1 MELDRD
7 KSRSAAAELRHSAEE
22 QVKAK
27 PFEPGFTLT
36 DDKTQRLLHELQ
48 VHRIELETQNAELH
62 QARDEVEK
70 SLERYTDLYDFA
82 PVGYFTLDR
91 DGAVRA
97 SNLTGAGLLGIER
110 SRLIGRRFGQ
120 FVAATDRL
128 AFTAFL
134 GTVFTGLGEEA
145 CEMVL
150 LSQGNLPLIVQ
161 VEAMAAASGQ
171 ECRIALIDITGRK
184 QSEDALLESEERIY
198 RLAEMAIDAIVLL
211 DDCGKVTFC
220 NAAAERMFGW
230 PVAEII
236 GRDFDSFFP
245 PEPLLG
251 AMKQGFAGFT
261 EQGTRPVVGTT
272 AEVLALRKDGTQF
285 SLELSISGR
294 KLQGKCHAIGI
305 MRDITERKSLEV
317 QRLQSQKMET
327 VGLLAGGIA
336 HDINNILSVIGGY
349 GTLSL
354 MDLKEDDP
362 LGINLVQIIAAADRG
377 ANLTRSLLNF
387 SRKQPLNPLPIDV
400 HEIIRGVEAFL
411 GKVLGANIRLETS
424 CTEEVLTVTA
434 DRGQIEQI
442 LTNLATNARYAM
454 PDGGT
459 LSIVSK
465 PFEIDAQ
472 FIKRHGFGA
481 PGKFV
486 LISVTDTGTGMDR
499 ETAGRIFEPFFT
511 TKILGEGTGLG
522 LSLVYSVIKQNNG
535 FIDVRSEPDKGTAFM
550 VYLPLTDGA
559 YAREDDVYLPAPQ
572 GGAETILLAEDDE
585 AVRLLTSKVLTKFGY
600 SVITATDGEDA
611 VSKFQAHQDSI
622 KLLLLDLIM
631 PYRNGKEVYDEI
643 RKICPETRS
652 LFMSSYTAGILESI
666 LEKMAF
672 AEGTEI
678 IRKPFSPLDLK
689 RKVREK
695 LDEKV
700 SP

>member
-1 MELDRD
+1 MGLDKD
-7 KSRSAAAELRHSAEE
+7 KSMSKAAELRHSAEE
-22 QVKAK
+22 QVRAK
-27 PFEPGFTLT
+27 PFEGFTRS
-36 DDKTQRLLHELQ
+36 DAKTQRLLHELQ
-48 VHRIELETQNAELH
+48 VHRIELETQNAELR

-97 SNLTGAGLLGIER
+97 ANLTGAGLLGIER

-134 GTVFTGLGEEA
+134 GTVFTSPGEEA
-145 CEMVL
+145 CEIALRNQV
-150 LSQGNLPLIVQ
+150 NLPLIVQ
-161 VEAMAAASGQ
+161 IEARAAASGQ

-198 RLAEMAIDAIVLL
+198 SLAEMAIDAIVML

-236 GRDFDSFFP
+236 GREFDGFFT
-245 PEPLLG
+245 PEPPLG
-251 AMKQGFAGFT
+251 AMKQGFARFT
-261 EQGTRPVVGTT
+261 EQGSGPVAGTT
-272 AEVLALRKDGTQF
+272 AEVLALRKDGTEF
-285 SLELSISGR
+285 SLELSISVR
-294 KLQGKCHAIGI
+294 KLLGKCHAIGI

-349 GTLSL
+349 GSLSL

-362 LGINLVQIIAAADRG
+362 LRVNLVQIVAAADRG

-400 HEIIRGVEAFL
+400 REIIRGAEAFL
-411 GKVLGANIRLETS
+411 GRVIGENILLETT
-424 CTEEVLTVTA
+424 CTEEALKVSA

-454 PDGGT
+454 PAGGT

-465 PFEIDAQ
+465 PFEIDAE
-472 FIKRHGFGA
+472 FIKAHGFGA

-511 TKILGEGTGLG
+511 TKNLGEGTGLG

-535 FIDVRSEPDKGTAFM
+535 FIDVCSEPDKGTAFM
-550 VYLPLTDGA
+550 VYLPLTDA
-559 YAREDDVYLPAPQ
+559 VHVMEDVFLPAPQ

-600 SVITATDGEDA
+600 SVITAIDGEDA
-611 VSKFQAHQDSI
+611 VDKFQAHQDSI

-672 AEGTEI
+672 EEGTEI
-678 IRKPFSPLDLK
+678 IKKPFSPVDLK

-695 LDEKV
+695 LDEKILK
-700 SP
+700 

>member
-1 MELDRD
+1 M
-7 KSRSAAAELRHSAEE
+7 
-22 QVKAK
+22 KAK
-27 PFEPGFTLT
+27 PFEPGFSRTEVE
-36 DDKTQRLLHELQ
+36 TQRLLHELQ
-48 VHRIELETQNAELH
+48 VHRIELETQNAELR

-97 SNLTGAGLLGIER
+97 ANLTGAGLLGIER
-110 SRLIGRRFGQ
+110 ARLIGRRFGQ
-120 FVAATDRL
+120 FVAATDRP

-134 GTVFTGLGEEA
+134 GAVFTSLGEEA
-145 CEMVL
+145 CEMAL
-150 LSQGNLPLIVQ
+150 LNQGNRPLIVQ
-161 VEAMAAASGQ
+161 IEAMAAASGQ

-198 RLAEMAIDAIVLL
+198 SLAEMAIDAIVML

-236 GRDFDSFFP
+236 GREFDSFFT
-245 PEPLLG
+245 PEPALG
-251 AMKQGFAGFT
+251 AMKQGFAHFT
-261 EQGTRPVVGTT
+261 EQGSGPVVGTT
-272 AEVLALRKDGTQF
+272 AEVLALRKDGTEF
-285 SLELSISGR
+285 SLELSISVR

-349 GTLSL
+349 GSISL

-362 LGINLVQIIAAADRG
+362 LRANLVQIIAAADRG
-377 ANLTRSLLNF
+377 ANLTRNLLNF
-387 SRKQPLNPLPIDV
+387 SRKQPLNPLPIEV

-411 GKVLGANIRLETS
+411 GRVIGENIRLETS
-424 CTEEVLTVTA
+424 CSEEVLKVTA

-459 LSIVSK
+459 LSIVSN
-465 PFEIDAQ
+465 PFEIDAE
-472 FIKRHGFGA
+472 FIKNHGFGE

-486 LISVTDTGTGMDR
+486 LISVTDTGKGMDR
-499 ETAGRIFEPFFT
+499 ETARRIFEPFFT
-511 TKILGEGTGLG
+511 TKILCEGTGLG

-535 FIDVRSEPDKGTAFM
+535 YIDVRSEPDKGTSFM
-550 VYLPLTDGA
+550 VYLPLTDAVHDPG
-559 YAREDDVYLPAPQ
+559 DDVSLPPPQ

-600 SVITATDGEDA
+600 SVVAATDGEDA
-611 VSKFQAHQDSI
+611 VAKFQAHRDSI

-643 RKICPETRS
+643 RKICPETRG

-672 AEGTEI
+672 EDGTEI
-678 IRKPFSPLDLK
+678 IKKPFSPLDLK

-695 LDEKV
+695 LDEKILK
-700 SP
+700 